1 MRGKRFNKVLS
12 MALTT
17 AMVTGLLAPMNVYAE
32 RSVPDVQD
40 YPFVVSAEKADG
52 VMNLTEIGTMD
63 WVHVT
68 GDGVERK
75 SGGSGDIVINTETG
89 DSFHDSP
96 VEFTWSDGESD
107 SEKLFL
113 LAEAAATPANATA
126 ADVDSFKATDSN
138 ASKATDSNAAKEL
151 DQKSRRSLE
160 RAVKHNTRSGG
171 VFKEGYEFDVK
182 PADSV
187 RCLTFVSGVWQAT
200 RELSFSSYDEDAQ
213 SEPLYRFVSTAG
225 GSAEVHKI
233 HVLLREGEGL
243 TVTSKVSG
251 TSNGNSSL
259 SGLALYELDMA
270 DEKELF
276 KVTDAPDSMNLTKEG
291 TLDWV
296 HPEGEGGGRATS
308 RKDTDKELIIIEPA
322 DEGYPINNAGDAK
335 VSISWSDGTPNKTGS
350 NNHNAAVYTYKPGD
364 NSSVGPEIT
373 DDSGYRIMIPEAE
386 KNEILQFVSGAWNA
400 EMVVKLF
407 INDEEK
413 AVYHGLS
420 AGGSPNTKL
429 FTIPVS
435 TGDQVTVAVS
445 YLKKSHFDGNV
456 CVSAVTLK
464 EEEEADGFKAKL
476 AELIRTAE
484 ELDFN
489 LYLDWTVDML
499 NHELDRSKAL
509 VENDSATEYEYYCE
523 YRFLKAAI
531 DSLNVMGKTYF
542 AYETNP
548 GLTSS
553 FGWEGDLHA
562 PISYIDGSYR
572 LRSRDNIMIHF
583 GVTGITG
590 DIKWYNAEGYLPC
603 FISEFTK
610 AGIEYKI
617 ENFADCVEFDG
628 NNFEIAYSRMTAVN
642 KSGSEKALPKVSEE
656 LIPLNQAAEEA
667 VMIADGETVVRDYAI
682 AADRFGTKNEWPAD
696 ERVKD
701 AGDFDTHYDHMRD
714 YWNNRLDDLAEIA
727 ELPDE
732 TLIDAYKAG
741 YIYTLIIRDDIPEAD
756 GTLKRSLHVGEN
768 GYDEMFDHDTIG
780 IVASLLTIGDFTYAQ
795 DYLSTLPAQLQYD
808 DAKWK
813 YSWPY
818 ALYLQ
823 RTGDIE
829 FIRDNFEAI
838 KNNTHKVESDRDMG
852 AGGIMKKTFAID
864 SYGYWTTDNWS
875 ALAGLATYRYI
886 CEQLGEEEESKW
898 AAEEYKDLLESVNT
912 VLEKTMTD
920 NGISYIPM
928 SMVERNEDGPRSDP
942 RDGNWA
948 SMFLFGR
955 WGWDGYLFGA
965 EQSGVMLDQID
976 ATYTYGFERRA
987 DLTDTPYNFG
997 GYPHGYFSSAYNAG
1011 YGSTALR
1018 GEQYRDAGIKAYQFM
1033 IQESMSGPFGWWEG
1047 VAYPSETSPWDI
1059 DHAAGGG
1066 GSCQHMWGQSTATKV
1081 LFDSLIAA
1089 KADNSV
1095 IVGRGIPEEWISEDE
1110 NAVEIQNYPVYTG
1123 NRMGYR
1129 LTTQG
1134 TEVTIEFTGNETIDV
1149 SVELPILR
1157 NNIKSAQGLTFDNE
1171 AGRVNVPAGT
1181 GSVVISLYK
1190 DGKGNTEEAD
1200 KASLI
1205 ELIGEAELLNEQEYM
1220 ADSWTAL
1227 KEALEKAKECAGKAD
1242 ASQED
1247 VDASAEALS
1256 RAISALVKKEEI
1268 PADKNALKVLVD
1280 YASGLEADDYTADS
1294 WTELFEALNT
1304 AKSCME
1310 KADASQAEVDSM
1322 AATLQKAIDNLKK
1335 IQQTPVDKMALESL
1349 INQALEISRNGYT
1362 ASSLKVFEEAL
1373 ARAQEI
1379 LGSESASEGDVAE
1392 SLAELQKAIDG
1403 LQKKTSSGGSSH
1415 SASSGPKSSS
1425 GTWVLNATGWWYKN
1439 ADGSYPANAWK
1450 QVKGVWYYFNADGYM
1465 VSGWNLINGTWYYMN
1480 TEHGGMCTGWILDSA
1495 KGLWYYLDPA
1505 SGAMKAGWQEID
1517 GAWYYLNE
1525 ADGGELPLGAAYIN
1539 SVTPDNFRV
1548 DENGRRVSE

>member
-17 AMVTGLLAPMNVYAE
+17 AMVAGLLAPMNVYADYNQ
-32 RSVPDVQD
+32 PDVPS

-52 VMNLTEIGTMD
+52 VMNLTEMGTMD

-68 GDGVERK
+68 GERVERK
-75 SGGSGDIVINTETG
+75 AGGSGDIVINTETG

-107 SEKLFL
+107 TDKLFL
-113 LAEAAATPANATA
+113 LNEAAATPSNAA
-126 ADVDSFKATDSN
+126 ATDSN
-138 ASKATDSNAAKEL
+138 APKATEANASRATDSNAEKEL
-151 DQKSRRSLE
+151 DKKARLALE
-160 RAVKHNTRSGG
+160 KAVQHNSRSGG

-200 RELSFSSYDEDAQ
+200 REMSFYSYEESGE
-213 SEPLYRFVSTAG
+213 SEPVYRFVSTAG
-225 GSAEVHKI
+225 GNAEVHKI
-233 HVLLREGEGL
+233 HVLLRKGEGL
-243 TVTSKVSG
+243 TVTSKISG
-251 TSNGNSSL
+251 TSNGNASL

-270 DEKELF
+270 SEKELF
-276 KVTDAPDSMNLTKEG
+276 KVTDAPDRMNLTKEG

-296 HPEGEGGGRATS
+296 HPEGEDDGRKTS
-308 RKDTDKELIIIEPA
+308 RKDTEESLITVEAI
-322 DEGYPINNAGDAK
+322 DENYSINNAGDAK
-335 VSISWSDGTPNKTGS
+335 VSLSWSDGTPVESDS

-364 NSSVGPEIT
+364 QSSVGPEIT
-373 DDSGYRIMIPEAE
+373 DDSGYRIVIAEAE
-386 KNEILQFVSGAWNA
+386 KNQILQFVSGAWNA
-400 EMVVKLF
+400 DIAVKLY

-413 AVYHGLS
+413 AEYHGLS
-420 AGGSPNTKL
+420 AGGGANTKL
-429 FTIPVS
+429 FTIPIS
-435 TGDQVTVAVS
+435 AGDQVTVTAG

-456 CVSAVTLK
+456 CLSAVTLK

-476 AELIRTAE
+476 AGLIRTAD
-484 ELDFN
+484 ELDYN

-499 NHELDRSKAL
+499 NYELNRSKAL
-509 VENDSATEYEYYCE
+509 TEADGVTEYEYYCE

-531 DSLNVMGKTYF
+531 DSLNIMGKTYF

-562 PISYIDGSYR
+562 PISYIDGSYK
-572 LRSRDNIMIHF
+572 LRSRNDIMIHF
-583 GVTGITG
+583 GVTGIAG

-642 KSGSEKALPKVSEE
+642 KSGSEKTLPKVSEE
-656 LIPLNQAAEEA
+656 LIPLNQEAAEA

-682 AADRFGTKNEWPAD
+682 VADRFGTGNEWPAD
-696 ERVKD
+696 ERVKE
-701 AGDFDTHYDHMRD
+701 AGDLDTHYDRMRD
-714 YWNNRLDDLAEIA
+714 YWNNRLEDLAEIT

-756 GTLKRSLHVGEN
+756 GSLKRSLHVGEN

-823 RTGDIE
+823 KTGDIQ

-838 KNNTHKVESDRDMG
+838 KTNTHKVEEDRDMG
-852 AGGIMKKTFAID
+852 AGGIMKKTYAID

-875 ALAGLATYRYI
+875 ALAGLTTYRYL
-886 CEQLGEEEESKW
+886 CQQLGEEEEANW
-898 AAEEYKDLLESVNT
+898 AADQYEDLLNCVNT
-912 VLEKTMTD
+912 VLERTMTE

-942 RDGNWA
+942 RDANWA

-976 ATYTYGFERRA
+976 ETYTIGFERRE
-987 DLTDTPYNFG
+987 DLTDNPYNFG

-1018 GEQYRDAGIKAYQFM
+1018 GEKYRDAGIKAYQFM
-1033 IQESMSGPFGWWEG
+1033 IQEAMSGPFGWWEG

-1059 DHAAGGG
+1059 NHAAGGG

-1089 KADNSV
+1089 KSDNSV
-1095 IVGRGIPEEWISEDE
+1095 IIGRGIPDEWITE
-1110 NAVEIQNYPVYTG
+1110 NESAIEIQDYPVYDG

-1129 LTTQG
+1129 LSTQG
-1134 TEVTIEFTGNETIDV
+1134 TEVTIELTGNETIDA
-1149 SVELPILR
+1149 SVELPIFR
-1157 NNIKSAQGLTFDNE
+1157 NNIKSAEGFEYDNE
-1171 AGRVNVPAGT
+1171 AGCVKVPAGT
-1181 GSVVISLYK
+1181 DAAVISLFK
-1190 DGKGNTEEAD
+1190 DGEGNAEQADKTALFNAIEEAGLLTQQD
-1200 KASLI
+1200 YTAESWSVF
-1205 ELIGEAELLNEQEYM
+1205 EEAFNL
-1220 ADSWTAL
+1220 
-1227 KEALEKAKECAGKAD
+1227 AKECAAQED
-1242 ASQED
+1242 ASQEE
-1247 VDASAEALS
+1247 VDSAKEK
-1256 RAISALVKKEEI
+1256 LVQAMKGLIRQEPEI
-1268 PADKNALKVLVD
+1268 VDKIELNKLIESVLALK
-1280 YASGLEADDYTADS
+1280 EKDYTAES
-1294 WTELFEALNT
+1294 WKILSEALRD
-1304 AKSCME
+1304 AKAVSDRE
-1310 KADASQAEVDSM
+1310 EATQAEVDA
-1322 AATLQKAIDNLKK
+1322 AATVLKEKIDALEKVHQTGGDKTELEALVKQALSINKNSYTYKSVKALEEALTRAQEVLKDKAATADMVERALSGLQKAIEG
-1335 IQQTPVDKMALESL
+1335 LE
-1349 INQALEISRNGYT
+1349 
-1362 ASSLKVFEEAL
+1362 K
-1373 ARAQEI
+1373 
-1379 LGSESASEGDVAE
+1379 
-1392 SLAELQKAIDG
+1392 
-1403 LQKKTSSGGSSH
+1403 
-1415 SASSGPKSSS
+1415 KSSS
-1425 GTWVLNATGWWYKN
+1425 SSSSSSGSQPAKSQSGSNSGSWVQDEKGWWIKN
-1439 ADGSYPANAWK
+1439 PDGSYPANEWK
-1450 QVKGVWYYFNADGYM
+1450 QVDGVWYFFNQEGYM
-1465 VSGWNLINGTWYYMN
+1465 AADWNLINGKWYYLSPD
-1480 TEHGGMCTGWILDSA
+1480 HGGMCTGWQQIN
-1495 KGLWYYLDPA
+1495 G
-1505 SGAMKAGWQEID
+1505 E
-1517 GAWYYLNE
+1517 WYYLNE
-1525 ADGGELPLGAAYIN
+1525 AENEELPLGAAYIN
-1539 SVTPDNFRV
+1539 TITPD
-1548 DENGRRVSE
+1548 GRRVDGTGRRTD